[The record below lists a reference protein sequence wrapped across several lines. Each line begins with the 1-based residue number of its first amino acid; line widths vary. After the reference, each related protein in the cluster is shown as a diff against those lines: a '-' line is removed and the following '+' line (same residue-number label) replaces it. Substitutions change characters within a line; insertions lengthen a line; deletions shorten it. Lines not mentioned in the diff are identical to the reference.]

1 MNTIKSQILTVLFI
15 VLFQNGHAQGFVNL
29 DFEDA
34 VITSGGHPFEAV
46 ASDAFPGWTAYIS
59 GVPQTYIVYNTVPLG
74 AAEVTL
80 QGINGFISPISGN
93 YTPMLWGAFN
103 PSGNPNFESDSA
115 AIGQTGQI
123 PLSTKSIMF
132 WGKIGG

>member
-1 MNTIKSQILTVLFI
+1 MNKTKSHTLTALFVVLFH
-15 VLFQNGHAQGFVNL
+15 NGHAQGFVNL

-34 VITSGGHPFEAV
+34 VITTSGAPQFEAV

-103 PSGNPNFESDSA
+103 PSGNPN
-115 AIGQTGQI
+115 
-123 PLSTKSIMF
+123 
-132 WGKIGG
+132 